1 MAIDWTAY
9 WELDAAKRREFLV
22 KNGGHIPVSELAELP
37 DDENII
43 AVWGEDGANPAIN
56 TGKDPPTVSDEI
68 IRRFDSPVL
77 KRVASAIRELECRR
91 GLSPEERR
99 FVETIEMVSQFDT
112 VSLAAIAAVHKI

>member
-1 MAIDWTAY
+1 MQ
-9 WELDAAKRREFLV
+9 
-22 KNGGHIPVSELAELP
+22 NS
-37 DDENII
+37 
-43 AVWGEDGANPAIN
+43 AIN

-77 KRVASAIRELECRR
+77 KRVASAIRELERIR

-112 VSLAAIAAVHKI
+112 VSFAAIAAVHKI

>member
-1 MAIDWTAY
+1 M
-9 WELDAAKRREFLV
+9 
-22 KNGGHIPVSELAELP
+22 
-37 DDENII
+37 
-43 AVWGEDGANPAIN
+43 NPEINN
-56 TGKDPPTVSDEI
+56 TGKDPPTVSDEV